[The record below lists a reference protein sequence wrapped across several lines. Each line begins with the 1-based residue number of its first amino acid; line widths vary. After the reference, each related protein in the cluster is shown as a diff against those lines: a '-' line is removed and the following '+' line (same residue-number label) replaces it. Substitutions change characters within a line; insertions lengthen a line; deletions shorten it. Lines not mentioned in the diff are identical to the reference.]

1 MCRHFPPVIF
11 LRPSFN
17 WRYFLDAT
25 AHSRLLPHTHHNYCS
40 NSKNRLWN
48 SSTTDKMGKELEMI
62 LSDYR
67 INLVNAPLHKLDF
80 IPGGTSF
87 VDQTLAGEKVTVSR
101 CFFLSI
107 PSLSD
112 HPYIYFEVL
121 PNTQSPASG
130 PNNTSKSIPHISSI
144 NQSLLNDKIAASL
157 RQSVFQNFPSK
168 EQVQVQ
174 IANLTKV
181 IADST
186 RSA

>member
-1 MCRHFPPVIF
+1 
-11 LRPSFN
+11 
-17 WRYFLDAT
+17 
-25 AHSRLLPHTHHNYCS
+25 
-40 NSKNRLWN
+40 
-48 SSTTDKMGKELEMI
+48 MI

-181 IADST
+181 IADSV
-186 RSA
+186 RSAKKEMTDFLLYPEGKCRGGPRHLVLLVLSAPRQDNRIRVGPNKSRMKVKRSVR